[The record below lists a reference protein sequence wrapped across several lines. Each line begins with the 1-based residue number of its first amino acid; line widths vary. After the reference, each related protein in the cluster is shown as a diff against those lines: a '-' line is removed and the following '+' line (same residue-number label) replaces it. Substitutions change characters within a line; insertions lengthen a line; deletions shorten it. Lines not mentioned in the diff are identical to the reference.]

1 MNDENKR
8 PTIKGIKKGIK
19 ERFSNIRNKSK
30 VWNLRHKPT
39 EKTAGDGEKI
49 TAMESNSYVINQDLL
64 GENQKTVED
73 LIDKAKE
80 GTVNIHEV
88 KEEKDGDITITG
100 EQVVE
105 MVKQEEIKGIKAA
118 IRNIQ
123 DFFKG
128 LFNQKTEEQR

>member
-1 MNDENKR
+1 MNETYTEKEAVVDENKDQFMKDVDMY
-8 PTIKGIKKGIK
+8 PDSNTGI
-19 ERFSNIRNKSK
+19 
-30 VWNLRHKPT
+30 
-39 EKTAGDGEKI
+39 EKAAAEYISQSFDE
-49 TAMESNSYVINQDLL
+49 NQELL
-64 GENQKTVED
+64 EENQKTVED

-80 GTVNIHEV
+80 GAVNILEV

-100 EQVVE
+100 EQIVE
-105 MVKQEEIKGIKAA
+105 TVKQEELKGIKAA